1 MPLAV
6 MWAGGDGGR
15 RRAPDGDGGEEMA
28 DRACD
33 EQDRRVTAA
42 TYDLEHVR
50 RGRRLLAILVERF
63 GVAHFLERANARANA
78 RACDDAVAL
87 ACTWIERRTGRVV
100 GASVIELLK
109 RELRGILRRRVAE
122 GAACVK
128 G

>member
-1 MPLAV
+1 MSNN
-6 MWAGGDGGR
+6 
-15 RRAPDGDGGEEMA
+15 GEEMA
-28 DRACD
+28 DRRRG
-33 EQDRRVTAA
+33 EQDRRVTAP

-50 RGRRLLAILVERF
+50 RGRRLLAILVDRF

-78 RACDDAVAL
+78 RACDDAIAL

-100 GASVIELLK
+100 NSSVIELLK

>member
-1 MPLAV
+1 MVGFADGARVGRWRSAV
-6 MWAGGDGGR
+6 PVVDI
-15 RRAPDGDGGEEMA
+15 GEEVA
-28 DRACD
+28 VGAAD
-33 EQDRRVTAA
+33 EQDRCVTAP

-63 GVAHFLERANARANA
+63 GVAHVLDRANARANA
-78 RACDDAVAL
+78 NACDDAVAL

-100 GASVIELLK
+100 NASVIELL
-109 RELRGILRRRVAE
+109 RRDLRGILRRRVAE